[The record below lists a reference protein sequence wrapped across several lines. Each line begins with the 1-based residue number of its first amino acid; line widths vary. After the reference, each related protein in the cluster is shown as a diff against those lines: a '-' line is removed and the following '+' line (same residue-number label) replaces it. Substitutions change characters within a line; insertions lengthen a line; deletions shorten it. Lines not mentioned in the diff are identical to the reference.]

1 MIHKVDCPCCHY
13 RLLDA
18 DEQAYRATKV
28 CENRPGSRKDYQI
41 KCPKCKKLIN
51 IIKEAAS

>member
-18 DEQAYRATKV
+18 DERTYRTTKV
-28 CENRPGSRKDYQI
+28 YENRPGSRKDYQI
-41 KCPKCKKLIN
+41 KCPKCKKIIN